1 MPLSMQHLN
10 FALWSAGANWLAWRA
25 DFDFAGA
32 AEQLPVL
39 VDPRRFKRFV
49 KEYGVLRGVPSAG
62 RESARTLLLVPPL
75 FRDALAAGAG
85 GIDSLATALSFDLH
99 GKQTA
104 FFSKLAAFAQPR
116 RFVAYDKFARL
127 GLARAMGKP
136 DGSYDGSY
144 RNYSVD
150 IDLSWRGELGK
161 QIRAFLRGRA
171 TPMSGGG
178 SAFGRRVLDAC
189 LMLKGGRWP
198 NVA

>member
-1 MPLSMQHLN
+1 MPPDMQHLN

-25 DFDFAGA
+25 DFDFAGP

-39 VDPRRFKRFV
+39 VDPGRFKRFV

-62 RESARTLLLVPPL
+62 RENARALLLVPPL
-75 FRDALAAGAG
+75 FGDALAAGAE
-85 GIDSLATALSFDLH
+85 GIDRLATDLSFDLH

-104 FFSKLAAFAQPR
+104 FFSKLAAFAQPG
-116 RFVAYDKFARL
+116 RFVAYDRFARR
-127 GLARAMGKP
+127 GLARATGRP

-144 RNYSVD
+144 RNYSID

-161 QIRAFLRGRA
+161 QIRSFLRGRA
-171 TPMSGGG
+171 APVNSGGN
-178 SAFGRRVLDAC
+178 AFGRRVLDAY
-189 LMLKGGRWP
+189 LMVKGGRWP